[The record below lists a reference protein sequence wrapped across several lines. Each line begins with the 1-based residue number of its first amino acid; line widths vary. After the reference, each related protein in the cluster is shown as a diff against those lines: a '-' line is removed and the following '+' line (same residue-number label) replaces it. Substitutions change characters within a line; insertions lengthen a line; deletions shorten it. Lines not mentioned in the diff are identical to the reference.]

1 MGTMKMKAREP
12 ITKLVHMQ
20 QEPTLP
26 VDLKPAVAIPKKRK
40 THEMIV
46 GANSPGAD
54 AQEGGFR
61 NLANSTMISEVVVQ
75 QRRRTSRFQS
85 RVSGPSLGMC

>member
-26 VDLKPAVAIPKKRK
+26 VDFKPAVAIPKKRK

-46 GANSPGAD
+46 GANSPAPMPKKAD
-54 AQEGGFR
+54 
-61 NLANSTMISEVVVQ
+61 
-75 QRRRTSRFQS
+75 
-85 RVSGPSLGMC
+85 SGIWQTVP